1 MHGCRRGVGLV
12 DMRHRPTI
20 SCEKS
25 ISPTGYLVVTI
36 SVTPRIGGSV
46 AAEIRDVADTV
57 VAVTGASAGI
67 GRATARM
74 LVQAGAKVAVQA
86 RRADRL
92 ADLID
97 ELGEKNVVAV
107 TGDVQDPQSASQLV
121 SAAAEQFG
129 RFDSI
134 VVNAGIGIYGG
145 ILDTTDEQLRQM
157 MRTNVEG
164 TVWAVRAAVG
174 HLRAARSGG
183 DVVIVSSV
191 AGLRGGGNEA
201 VYAATKFAQVGLAGS
216 LDREVRSDGIRVS
229 TICPA
234 GVHTEFAIGAGRTE
248 GDPALD
254 DFLRPE
260 DIGAAILTVLR
271 QPRRMRTTLWSMY
284 SMAEGS

>member
-1 MHGCRRGVGLV
+1 
-12 DMRHRPTI
+12 
-20 SCEKS
+20 
-25 ISPTGYLVVTI
+25 VT
-36 SVTPRIGGSV
+36 
-46 AAEIRDVADTV
+46 AEIRDIADTV
-57 VAVTGASAGI
+57 VAVTGASSGI
-67 GRATARM
+67 GSATARM

-92 ADLID
+92 KALID
-97 ELGEKNVVAV
+97 DLGEKNVVAV
-107 TGDVQDPQSASQLV
+107 TGDVQDPQSSTQLV
-121 SAAAEQFG
+121 STATEQFG
-129 RFDSI
+129 RLDSI

-174 HLRAARSGG
+174 HLRAAHSGG
-183 DVVIVSSV
+183 DVVIISSV

-201 VYAATKFAQVGLAGS
+201 VYAATKFAQIGLAGS
-216 LDREVRSDGIRVS
+216 LDREVRSEGIRVS
-229 TICPA
+229 AICPA
-234 GVHTEFAIGAGRTE
+234 GVHTEFAIGAGRTQ

-260 DIGAAILTVLR
+260 DIGAAVLTVLR